1 MTADSDL
8 FNTELPAQQAE
19 DPQALRGLT
28 NDELDAVLSKS
39 GDQDPATTRRLL
51 AMRDK
56 DTLVRVD
63 RALVSEFGG
72 VWQKSKAAVSEGMKG
87 LSRALLSTYD
97 LSQEVGGQT
106 PDGQWTFGGQV
117 SKDVRETVRGQI
129 DEQKAAP
136 LTRSDNWMEN
146 AYYDFLSATP
156 TVAAQIGATVLNPAL
171 GTAFMSA
178 VVAGSTNED
187 LQGVDLKY
195 RLPAVT
201 LDATVGAA
209 LERVGIGRVLPRGVL
224 SKGFEK
230 ELVRRALKGV
240 ATDPVVKRTMLGAF
254 GKSLAGAVGTEAATE
269 SLQSVSNQL
278 IVDMTKS
285 LDDANGDWNLA
296 ADNFM
301 AQLDPADV
309 AKQAAWEGLIG
320 GMFGFLGVARAAQ
333 DASVAAERTKSM
345 VSAANVIAKAVNQ
358 DQAIEAAGAIAQ
370 KTGMSEEFVVMDS
383 LLFQE
388 KFGDRAA
395 EVAAKMGI
403 TQDQFDLALATG
415 SELEVPAV
423 HALLAGEDLQL
434 IAPILKHVGIDAGR
448 LNLAENSTGDIV
460 KQISGM
466 VETSLTPNAKPA
478 ALKQKVEEIYTA
490 ATEAGIAKFTK
501 GDADAI
507 GSLLYARARVFAP
520 ELGLT
525 VDEYLAQAPAFTAAG
540 FPQTGGNQLEQSAAY
555 HGSPHNILANM
566 NPEDRRF
573 MLKNIGTGEGAQAF
587 GWGLYFTSEEN
598 IARWYADTLSKKT
611 GYDVSWPD
619 GVDEQ
624 QKANIVKQV
633 GTLGGYSGLLNST
646 RNQVAKDKELVAF
659 LGGPSAVSD
668 VVREGMTRRASDLAV
683 LERMKEEDFKK
694 VPRNLYK
701 VDLWKDKQ
709 ENLLSWNETIAPEIA
724 AKIAGDF
731 PEDVIAE
738 YESKFHAP
746 LSEWTGRTTY
756 KALEH
761 RAKKSA
767 LPGTPEDDL
776 GGGPSREA
784 SQYLLRKGLDGIR
797 FPAASLGAGDGAKG
811 WNYVVFDDAAVSIVE
826 HELYQGTRGAIDR
839 STKLISLFKGEA
851 DRSTILHEMFH
862 GFHLELMDVA
872 PSSKVAQETLAA
884 FNEFTK
890 DISGDRGKMEHL
902 AKAFEAY
909 LQEGK
914 APSAP
919 LKRAFT
925 KFKTWLVA
933 IYRSL
938 GLGGVKLNDEIRGTF
953 DRMLATENEIDVIQ
967 AEYGLTE
974 NFTTFLGE
982 YLTPKTKK
990 VIDDAKKQT
999 DAEMESKMLH
1009 RSIRAYAKRSGKEE
1023 AIRKDVAKRVNEDPA
1038 YEALKYVTAEGGVRK
1053 DELIALVGEKKAEAL
1068 IAANPKVIGGG
1079 LSLDSLN
1086 AHLALQ
1092 PTPTNA
1098 VDLFSTLASYPD
1110 VDTRI
1115 EELVETELALYEES
1129 VRSGKAEQEA
1139 LDAAEETDDTPEE
1152 FLSESR
1158 LEYLT
1163 MQYAAL
1169 TQKIEASQLRSFARA
1184 EIAATKVAAKKALET
1199 QPSAKAV
1206 NAAGYTRA
1214 ASKHAKEAVKIAK
1227 RLGAMNVK
1235 EDATAKKSAEV
1246 VDTTGSVNQIEGA
1259 MDAVAKAEESR
1270 RSLEE
1275 KLEAALRAQK
1285 LCHAM
1290 AMEAMKLNKE
1300 RNKILASVKKLV
1312 VVKNK
1317 DGRRIVRQNYS
1328 DLIRDI
1334 ANTYGISDAQPERPD
1349 AMLSLAEFAASG
1361 DGELS
1366 VVDLTAPG
1374 WLTNYSEDG
1383 PKNYGT
1389 LKMDQLRELNDYLK
1403 LIKAQGNLEM
1413 EAMKRMVGKST
1424 LEEITPLLDEV
1435 LARHKTEAKK
1445 VNPDSAIASILM
1457 TIANYKAESLAA
1469 QSLFKMADL
1478 GDKGP
1483 FQDIFFRP
1491 LERLLDK
1498 KLKHTRDLQR
1508 GPLKQFG
1515 ALSQAFRER
1524 IVKERGWNFKIED
1537 LPMEQTG
1544 FSDMTPER
1552 AIAVVLNC
1560 GTESGKAALLGG
1572 FGWDETHLDKVKA
1585 LFTKKDVEMFQ
1596 LVWDMNDS
1604 LFAGADDTDME
1615 IYGRRAKKL
1624 EPVAVDF
1631 TFADGTTESLRGGY
1645 YHLSYNPAVNL
1656 TAFGFTQEDILK
1668 ANTVSSQR
1676 MQGAKRGF
1684 MKGRKDVTN
1693 LPVRLDLGVV
1703 DEHVSEALH
1712 YTYLGSYV
1720 NDIAKVV
1727 KDPNFASSFRK
1738 VMGDENYKTLIPWLS
1753 KIARPTGEPVAT
1765 LDRIASGLV
1774 GLGSIDALGF
1784 KLTTAMAN
1792 LSAFGNVIAK
1802 IGIKTYA
1809 SGMLASLT
1817 GKDGKRP
1824 DQWFRYVNEIDPRM
1838 QDRLS
1843 KITSETSKLVNRA
1856 GGMSRY
1862 QVRVGDKVYTK
1873 EDAAAVALGGITAM
1887 DAMVSYPAYIG
1898 VFRKVLQ
1905 ETGDV
1910 EKAKDAGWEVV
1921 VGTQPYSSPL
1931 YQSVAQQE
1939 KSFRYVMPL
1948 SGWIMKLGGILRSD
1962 YYLWRNGAMSNFD
1975 FGYKFALNV
1984 IAPVVFTS
1992 YIREAIRG
2000 DEGEDDKTKDLA
2012 LDVVGS
2018 TFGWIPGVSVLGGVL
2033 QYGAQSAGTH
2043 VTARPIIKGIAKPIL
2058 EAEKLAEGKKDDS
2071 RDFLWSLCEAA
2082 GLWTKLPVGNLYKS
2096 VAQGVELIEDEEG
2109 SR

>member
-129 DEQKAAP
+129 NDLKAAP
-136 LTRSDNWMEN
+136 LTRSENWMEN
-146 AYYDFLSATP
+146 AYYDFLSAMP

-240 ATDPVVKRTMLGAF
+240 ATDPVVKRTILGAF
-254 GKSLAGAVGTEAATE
+254 GKSLAGAVGAEAVTE

-296 ADNFM
+296 ADNFV

-383 LLFQE
+383 MLFQE
-388 KFGDRAA
+388 KFGDRAS

-448 LNLAENSTGDIV
+448 LNLAENSTGDIF
-460 KQISGM
+460 KQVSGM
-466 VETSLTPNAKPA
+466 VETSLTPNAKPV
-478 ALKQKVEEIYTA
+478 ALKQKIDEIYTA

-525 VDEYLAQAPAFTAAG
+525 VDEYLAQAPAFTA
-540 FPQTGGNQLEQSAAY
+540 TE
-555 HGSPHNILANM
+555 
-566 NPEDRRF
+566 
-573 MLKNIGTGEGAQAF
+573 T
-587 GWGLYFTSEEN
+587 
-598 IARWYADTLSKKT
+598 
-611 GYDVSWPD
+611 
-619 GVDEQ
+619 GVD
-624 QKANIVKQV
+624 
-633 GTLGGYSGLLNST
+633 
-646 RNQVAKDKELVAF
+646 AK
-659 LGGPSAVSD
+659 
-668 VVREGMTRRASDLAV
+668 
-683 LERMKEEDFKK
+683 
-694 VPRNLYK
+694 
-701 VDLWKDKQ
+701 
-709 ENLLSWNETIAPEIA
+709 
-724 AKIAGDF
+724 
-731 PEDVIAE
+731 
-738 YESKFHAP
+738 
-746 LSEWTGRTTY
+746 
-756 KALEH
+756 
-761 RAKKSA
+761 
-767 LPGTPEDDL
+767 
-776 GGGPSREA
+776 
-784 SQYLLRKGLDGIR
+784 
-797 FPAASLGAGDGAKG
+797 
-811 WNYVVFDDAAVSIVE
+811 
-826 HELYQGTRGAIDR
+826 GAIDR

-872 PSSKVAQETLAA
+872 PSSQVAQETLVA
-884 FNEFTK
+884 FDEFTK
-890 DISGDRGKMEHL
+890 DISGEREKMEHL
-902 AKAFEAY
+902 AKAFETY

-938 GLGGVKLNDEIRGTF
+938 GIGGVKLNDEIRGTF

-1023 AIRKDVAKRVNEDPA
+1023 AIRKDVAKRVKEDPA

-1092 PTPTNA
+1092 PTPSNA

-1115 EELVETELALYEES
+1115 EELVETELALYEEA

-1184 EIAATKVAAKKALET
+1184 EIAATKMAAKKALET

-1235 EDATAKKSAEV
+1235 EDATAKKSADV
-1246 VDTTGSVNQIEGA
+1246 VDTTGSVTQIEGA

-1275 KLEAALRAQK
+1275 KLEVALRAQK

-1300 RNKILASVKKLV
+1300 RNKILASVKKLT
-1312 VVKNK
+1312 KSK
-1317 DGRRIVRQNYS
+1317 SKTIAQNYA

-1334 ANTYGISDAQPERPD
+1334 ANTYGLPSSPVE
-1349 AMLSLAEFAASG
+1349 SAEYMMTLEAFAASG
-1361 DGELS
+1361 NDELS
-1366 VVDLTAPG
+1366 VIDLTAPG
-1374 WLTNYSEDG
+1374 WLQGYKD
-1383 PKNYGT
+1383 PRVAKPYGE
-1389 LKMDQLRELNDYLK
+1389 LDMVQLRELDDYLK

-1413 EAMKRMVGKST
+1413 EAMKRMVGEENKDDVVAKLVAQVGKRGEADKSIRTDNDTAKFLLGLQGEVRAHT
-1424 LEEITPLLDEV
+1424 LAPQ
-1435 LARHKTEAKK
+1435 A
-1445 VNPDSAIASILM
+1445 M
-1457 TIANYKAESLAA
+1457 M
-1469 QSLFKMADL
+1469 KMADL
-1478 GDKGP
+1478 GDPNGE
-1483 FQDIFFRP
+1483 FQRIILYP
-1491 LERLLDK
+1491 LERLLEK
-1498 KLKHTRDLQR
+1498 KLSHARRLTKNE
-1508 GPLKQFG
+1508 LKAFG
-1515 ALSQAFRER
+1515 VLRENFTKR
-1524 IVKERGWNFKIED
+1524 VIAERGAEFLIED
-1537 LPMEQTG
+1537 LPMERTG
-1544 FSDMTPER
+1544 YKRMTPER
-1552 AIAVVLNC
+1552 AIAAIMNC
-1560 GTESGKAALLGG
+1560 GTQSGKDALLGG
-1572 FGWDETHLDKVKA
+1572 FGWDESHLDKIKA
-1585 LFTKKDVEMFQ
+1585 LFTKEDIEMFK
-1596 LVWDMNDS
+1596 LVWAMNDS
-1604 LFAGADDTDME
+1604 LFAGADDADFE

-1624 EPVAVDF
+1624 KPEPVEF
-1631 TFADGTTESLRGGY
+1631 TFGDEVVKLDGGY
-1645 YHLSYNPAVNL
+1645 YHLSYNPEESLKVSEY
-1656 TAFGFTQEDILK
+1656 TIEDILK
-1668 ANTVSSQR
+1668 SNGSSSQR
-1676 MQGAKRGF
+1676 MLGTKRGS
-1684 MKGRKDVTN
+1684 MKDRTGVKT
-1693 LPVRLDLGVV
+1693 LPVRLDLGVMG
-1703 DEHVSEALH
+1703 EHIAETLH
-1712 YTYLGSYV
+1712 HTYFGSYL
-1720 NDIAKVV
+1720 NDLSKVV
-1727 KDPNFASSFRK
+1727 KDPIFAKAFSNAFGVEK
-1738 VMGDENYKTLIPWLS
+1738 YKQLIPWLRA
-1753 KIARPTGEPVAT
+1753 IARPQEQAPSKVT
-1765 LDRIASGLV
+1765 SFMNWLV
-1774 GLGSIDALGF
+1774 GANAASALGF
-1784 KLTTAMAN
+1784 KLTTMLKN
-1792 LSAFGNVIAK
+1792 GSAFFNVAAK
-1802 IGIKTYA
+1802 IGWKTYA
-1809 SGMLASLT
+1809 SGISASMANPYKT
-1817 GKDGKRP
+1817 F
-1824 DQWFRYVNEIDPRM
+1824 QEIIELDPRM
-1838 QDRLS
+1838 EDRLTS
-1843 KITSETSKLVNRA
+1843 ILPEMAQLLRKPRELATFKMRVNGKI
-1856 GGMSRY
+1856 
-1862 QVRVGDKVYTK
+1862 YTK
-1873 EDAAAVALGGITAM
+1873 ESFMSLAMGGIMAVDSMTTF
-1887 DAMVSYPAYIG
+1887 PAYLG
-1898 VFRKVLQ
+1898 VYRKVMH
-1905 ETGDV
+1905 ETGDSDA
-1910 EKAKDAGWEVV
+1910 AKDAAWRAVV
-1921 VGTQPYSSPL
+1921 DTQPYSNPIYQPL
-1931 YQSVAQQE
+1931 MATGDHKMLYR
-1939 KSFRYVMPL
+1939 FIMPL
-1948 SGWIMKLGGILRSD
+1948 SGWIVK
-1962 YYLWRNGAMSNFD
+1962 
-1975 FGYKFALNV
+1975 
-1984 IAPVVFTS
+1984 
-1992 YIREAIRG
+1992 
-2000 DEGEDDKTKDLA
+2000 
-2012 LDVVGS
+2012 
-2018 TFGWIPGVSVLGGVL
+2018 LGGVL
-2033 QYGAQSAGTH
+2033 RTDYHLWQNGAISPLQFGYRFSLNVLAPSIFSAMIGAAFYGDDDDDAGDFVKDVALDATGATLGWIPFASTGVAVAQFGKESVGKHPALQ
-2043 VTARPIIKGIAKPIL
+2043 VAIKGIFSPMAELAKVDTS
-2058 EAEKLAEGKKDDS
+2058 KDKAWDG
-2071 RDFLWSLCEAA
+2071 FLWSLCEAA
-2082 GLWTKLPVGNLYKS
+2082 GVWTKTPVTNAYKS
-2096 VAQGVELIEDEEG
+2096 VAQGVELIEDEED